1 MNFLRSF
8 FASVLGTLTAIGF
21 AFAILLFIFSV
32 PNLVSGQVLYK
43 EFIYDMPIDQ
53 AKEILFN
60 FPQTEERDAL
70 ALVIDYTAQRKK

>member
-1 MNFLRSF
+1 M
-8 FASVLGTLTAIGF
+8 IWH
-21 AFAILLFIFSV
+21 
-32 PNLVSGQVLYK
+32 
-43 EFIYDMPIDQ
+43 IDQ